1 MRFLRLRL
9 LPALAFI
16 VFAFMANSQV
26 YQFKQYNIEDGL
38 SHPFVYTIN
47 NDMNGY
53 VWIGTGEGLCRFDGF
68 SFNLC
73 KENDTLTNGF
83 VSSSYLDKNGL
94 LWFGHNSGDVTYYNG
109 SEFKRL
115 DSRMYLNSSVTDI
128 NSDNQGNVFVS
139 TQNNGL
145 LRVNP
150 KFEIDTFTSAF
161 KGKIIYSIAS
171 VGNSNYLVGCSDG
184 LVVYKIEK
192 KNAEKVLDISEL
204 AYIPVQSIENGVVEF
219 SFWIGT
225 EDSGFYLLRFK
236 DDSFESY
243 ELLNIGE
250 QVNLAFDNIQSVFED
265 QEKTL
270 WVSTFGKGVFKMIP
284 DLDETYKY
292 SRIVQFS
299 TQNGLP
305 NNFIKQVYQDWEG
318 NFWFATYGNGIAFSS
333 DEAFAFLYQDIKELN
348 GNVLSIEENEKNIWL
363 GGESVIA
370 KVDKST
376 NEIKIVDQRNGLP
389 KDKIT
394 ALFLDRNN
402 KLWIGTEKSGVYQLN
417 TQTNSIQKLFSS
429 ANSLENTVNSITGSD
444 EQVYVATKNG
454 VLVFNLK
461 TGEKTLFGT
470 SQGLPHNDIR
480 FVYLDSYKNPWV
492 ATKSNGIFS
501 LNDSLKYIIEGTF
514 KLDFSSITE
523 DMDGNMWAS
532 TYGDGVFKF
541 SKDTIQY
548 FSTDNG
554 LKSNYCY
561 SLIADNA
568 GKIWVGHR
576 LALSSIDTK
585 TLEVKTYDKE
595 DGITGDCNYNSL
607 VKQENGI
614 LLFGTTNGII
624 RYDSSKEKKGKM
636 LPKVNIAGILV
647 SDVPHDISKPVY
659 LPYDIY
665 KLKISYVGLSY
676 SDPNGIYYQYK
687 LDGYDLEWSE
697 ITKEREVF
705 YPRIED
711 GNYTFL
717 LKACNAEGVC
727 VEEPV
732 SLKISVKPPIWKTWW
747 FILIMIGLVIGL
759 IVSYIKY
766 RERKHKAMQ
775 EYLETELKARTKEVV
790 AQKELLEVKN
800 RDITDSINYAQRI
813 QQSILPS
820 VNTINKYFSGAF
832 VYYQPRDI
840 VSGDFYWYDKVNNDK
855 FMIVCA
861 DSTGHGVPGAFMSMI
876 GTTLIKD
883 ICLRTNIKSPS
894 EVLEMLD
901 KDLQSTL
908 NQNLDAEKAND
919 GMDIIVCEID
929 INTHYMR
936 FASAMRPLIIYK
948 GKKLQYV
955 NGNRTS
961 IGGYSKTAKQFENI
975 GFQLEK
981 GDIIY
986 MFSDGFTDQFGGP
999 KGKKFK
1005 IDRTKNMLA
1014 DVCDKSLEEQQSQI
1028 NKVFNEWRGSLHQVD
1043 DVLFMGVKI

>member
-1 MRFLRLRL
+1 MFCLRSRFLLTL
-9 LPALAFI
+9 VFIAFASLAKGQI
-16 VFAFMANSQV
+16 

-47 NDMNGY
+47 NDINGY
-53 VWIGTGEGLCRFDGF
+53 IWVGTGEGLCRFDGF
-68 SFNLC
+68 KFDLC

-109 SEFKRL
+109 KEFKRL
-115 DSRMYLNSSVTDI
+115 DSRKYLTSTVTDI
-128 NSDNQGNVFVS
+128 NSDDLGNVFIS

-145 LRVNP
+145 LRVN
-150 KFEIDTFTSAF
+150 KQFQIDTFSVAF
-161 KGKIIYSIAS
+161 MGKIIYSIAYT
-171 VGNSNYLVGCSDG
+171 GNSNYLVGCSDG
-184 LVVYKIEK
+184 LYLYKIEK
-192 KNAEKVLDISEL
+192 KTIKKVLIINEL
-204 AYIPVQSIENGVVEF
+204 SYIPIQSIENGQREN

-225 EDSGFYLLRFK
+225 EDSGFYLIKFR
-236 DDSFESY
+236 DDFESY
-243 ELLNIGE
+243 ELVNFGE
-250 QVNLAFDNIQSVFED
+250 KYNLAFENIQSVLED
-265 QEKTL
+265 PEKTL
-270 WVSTFGKGVFKMIP
+270 WVSTFGKGVFKLISDP
-284 DLDETYKY
+284 NKEYNYVRT
-292 SRIVQFS
+292 IQFS
-299 TQNGLP
+299 TQNGLQ

-318 NFWFATYGNGIAFSS
+318 NYWIATYGNGIAFSS
-333 DEAFAFLYQDIKELN
+333 DEAFAFLYQDIAALN
-348 GNVLSIEENEKNIWL
+348 GNILSIEESENTVWL
-363 GGESVIA
+363 GGENVIA
-370 KVDKST
+370 RIDKAT
-376 NEIKIVDQRNGLP
+376 FEIKIIDQKNGLP
-389 KDKIT
+389 KDKVVD
-394 ALFLDRNN
+394 LYLDKNK
-402 KLWIGTEKSGVYQLN
+402 KLWIGTEKNGIYQLN
-417 TQTNSIQKLFSS
+417 IQNNNVLKYYGST
-429 ANSLENTVNSITGSD
+429 NSLENTINSITGTD
-444 EQVYVATKNG
+444 ENVYVATKNG
-454 VLVFNLK
+454 ILVFNLE
-461 TGEKTLFGT
+461 TGRRDLFGT
-470 SQGLPHNDIR
+470 SEGLPHNDIR
-480 FVYLDSYKNPWV
+480 YIYIDSYKNPWV
-492 ATKSNGIFS
+492 ATKSNGVFT
-501 LNDSLKYIIEGTF
+501 LNDSLKYIIEGTI

-523 DMDGNMWAS
+523 DLDGNIWAS

-585 TLEVKTYDKE
+585 TLEIKTYDKE
-595 DGITGDCNYNSL
+595 IGITGDCNYNSL
-607 VKQENGI
+607 IKQESGV
-614 LLFGTTNGII
+614 LLFGTTSGII
-624 RYDSSKEKKGKM
+624 RYDSSKEKKSTT
-636 LPKVNIAGILV
+636 LPKVNISEILV
-647 SDVPHDISKPVY
+647 SDVPYDINKSVY
-659 LPYDIY
+659 LPYGVY
-665 KLKISYVGLSY
+665 KLKISYVGLSF
-676 SDPNGIYYQYK
+676 SDPNGVSYQYK

-697 ITKEREVF
+697 ITKDREIF

-711 GNYTFL
+711 GDFTFL
-717 LKACNAEGVC
+717 LKACNADGVC
-727 VEEPV
+727 VEEPIK
-732 SLKISVKPPIWKTWW
+732 LEISVKPPIWKTWW
-747 FILIMIGLVIGL
+747 FILISIFTGIGL
-759 IVSYIKY
+759 IVFYIKA
-766 RERKHKAMQ
+766 RERKQKAMQ
-775 EYLETELKARTKEVV
+775 EYLETELKARTVEVV

-840 VSGDFYWYDKVNNDK
+840 VSGDFYWYDKVNEDK

-883 ICLRTNIKSPS
+883 ICLRSNIKSPS

-908 NQNLDAEKAND
+908 NQNIDAERAND

-955 NGNRTS
+955 NGNRSS
-961 IGGYSKTAKQFENI
+961 IGGDSKTIKKFENI

-999 KGKKFK
+999 RGKKFK

-1014 DVCDKSLEEQQSQI
+1014 DVCDKSLEEQQSHI
-1028 NKVFNEWRGSLHQVD
+1028 NKSFNDWRGNLHQVD